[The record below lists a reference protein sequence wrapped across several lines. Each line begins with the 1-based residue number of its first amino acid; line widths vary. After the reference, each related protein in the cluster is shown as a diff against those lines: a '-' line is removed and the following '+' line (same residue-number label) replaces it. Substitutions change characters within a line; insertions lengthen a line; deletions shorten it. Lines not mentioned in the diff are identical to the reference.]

1 VQQTISWPTIVKSS
15 LGGVL
20 AAWLCYVIGVAFE
33 VFVFGGASNDIAVAL
48 FPAATMIALAVALLL
63 FWPLTIGMA
72 RIGVTFGATQGWAR
86 KRLGW
91 AAIGAIIGSITL
103 ALFLGVLSSWSAELP
118 TAAAVGAGLG
128 AATAFVTHWRLG
140 MGRLA

>member
-15 LGGVL
+15 LGGIM
-20 AAWLCYVIGVAFE
+20 AAWLCYVIGTAFE

-72 RIGVTFGATQGWAR
+72 RLGVIIGTTQGWAR
-86 KRLGW
+86 NRLGW

-103 ALFLGVLSSWSAELP
+103 ALLLGVLSSWSAELP